1 MSSLPFTTTLLDG
14 SPRCQALTKAG
25 TQCTRRAEV
34 GSIYCWQHQ
43 DYVPGSVTVKTRQAT
58 VKTPRVTAAIV
69 TTPVIPILEQKVPAG
84 SYVRTETITTEIKI
98 DTKMR
103 STNKLAGVVW
113 GHGPFIIN
121 AEIGYNSGNFVP
133 IEFSENRDY
142 TLKEI
147 TDRIVDLY
155 KIALTKEALELILE
169 ETGYNKELFQDLL
182 AEQQTGVKVRNAD
195 TMGSKIFIE
204 SFYGSGGEYE
214 VNLGS

>member
-1 MSSLPFTTTLLDG
+1 
-14 SPRCQALTKAG
+14 
-25 TQCTRRAEV
+25 
-34 GSIYCWQHQ
+34 
-43 DYVPGSVTVKTRQAT
+43 
-58 VKTPRVTAAIV
+58 
-69 TTPVIPILEQKVPAG
+69 
-84 SYVRTETITTEIKI
+84 
-98 DTKMR
+98 MR
-103 STNKLAGVVW
+103 STNKLANAVW

-133 IEFSENRDY
+133 IEFSDNRDY

-155 KIALTKEALELILE
+155 KIALTKEALEKLILE

-214 VNLGS
+214 INLGS